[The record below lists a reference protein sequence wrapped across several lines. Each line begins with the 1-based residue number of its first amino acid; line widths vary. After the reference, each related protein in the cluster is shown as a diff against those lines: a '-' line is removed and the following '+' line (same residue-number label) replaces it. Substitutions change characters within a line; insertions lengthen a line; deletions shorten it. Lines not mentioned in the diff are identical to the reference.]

1 MTADTLRSE
10 AARVKADAAAVRMA
24 ADLSGLLVRLRKA
37 RLVRED
43 DLKRALVDVLDETDV
58 ELALPARAVLVLH
71 TLCNRVVAAEVHA
84 PAADTPQEHLDAA
97 LSITVV
103 CLGECRAAQLR
114 LVYGHKTVFTLD
126 RDFERALRAFF
137 IWRWPQTP
145 KGINARSS
153 AGRFLIWYSMP
164 KYCIAVL
171 TAAFW
176 LPLPRRR

>member
-1 MTADTLRSE
+1 MPDDLLGVDRLAVYDSRHLAVG

-24 ADLSGLLVRLRKA
+24 ADLSGLLVRLREA

-43 DLKRALVDVLDETDV
+43 DLKRALVHV

-71 TLCNRVVAAEVHA
+71 TLCDRVVAAEVHA
-84 PAADTPQEHLDAA
+84 PAADAPQEHLDAA

-137 IWRWPQTP
+137 ICAGPDAEGNKRAVQRGQIPDLVF
-145 KGINARSS
+145 NA
-153 AGRFLIWYSMP
+153 
-164 KYCIAVL
+164 
-171 TAAFW
+171 
-176 LPLPRRR
+176 

>member
-1 MTADTLRSE
+1 MPDDLLGVDRLAVYDSRHLAVG

-43 DLKRALVDVLDETDV
+43 DLKRALVHVLHETDV

-84 PAADTPQEHLDAA
+84 PAADAPQEHLDAA

-114 LVYGHKTVFTLD
+114 LVYGHKAVFTLD

-137 IWRWPQTP
+137 ICAGPDAEGNKRAVQRGQIPDLVF
-145 KGINARSS
+145 NA
-153 AGRFLIWYSMP
+153 
-164 KYCIAVL
+164 
-171 TAAFW
+171 
-176 LPLPRRR
+176 

>member
-1 MTADTLRSE
+1 MPDDLLGVDRLAVYDSRHLAVG

-43 DLKRALVDVLDETDV
+43 DLKRALVH
-58 ELALPARAVLVLH
+58 VLH

-84 PAADTPQEHLDAA
+84 PAADAPQEHLDAA

-137 IWRWPQTP
+137 ICAGPDAEGNKRAVQRGQIPDLVF
-145 KGINARSS
+145 NA
-153 AGRFLIWYSMP
+153 
-164 KYCIAVL
+164 
-171 TAAFW
+171 
-176 LPLPRRR
+176 